1 MPSFLPAPPD
11 CRRGFARARAHS
23 APRIVRHAGTAQS
36 RAWTDHTHRRSGR
49 GRRAFDRGAWLHPG
63 KRPGRICRHA
73 GRAAC
78 PWRRERILPRTSAGP
93 RARLSRGQAV
103 SSDPPLALMDR
114 ILEVESLTLAF
125 GGLEVLR
132 NVTLDALRGEITAL
146 IGPNGAGKTA
156 LLNCIS
162 GIYRARS
169 GRISFDGN
177 ELTGRSPAAIAHL
190 GIARSF
196 QNLELFPSLTVIEN
210 LLVARDR
217 RFHGGVLGAVVF
229 FGPART
235 SEIAEREAV
244 EKVIDFFELWPLR
257 HVRAL
262 DLPYGQQKIVG
273 FARAMAAD
281 PKLLL
286 LDEPGSGL
294 TRDEKEDLARF
305 ILRLRFDWKVSIL
318 WIEHDLQMVSDLAD
332 RVHVLNIGEC
342 IASGTLQEVKRL
354 PAVIGAYIG
363 EDPAASLAAD
373 A

>member
-1 MPSFLPAPPD
+1 
-11 CRRGFARARAHS
+11 
-23 APRIVRHAGTAQS
+23 
-36 RAWTDHTHRRSGR
+36 
-49 GRRAFDRGAWLHPG
+49 
-63 KRPGRICRHA
+63 
-73 GRAAC
+73 
-78 PWRRERILPRTSAGP
+78 
-93 RARLSRGQAV
+93 
-103 SSDPPLALMDR
+103 MDR

-235 SEIAEREAV
+235 SELAEREAV

-342 IASGTLQEVKRL
+342 IASGSPAEIKQL
-354 PAVIGAYIG
+354 PAVISAYVG
-363 EDPAASLAAD
+363 EEPVTSVTALN
-373 A
+373 

>member
-1 MPSFLPAPPD
+1 MD
-11 CRRGFARARAHS
+11 C
-23 APRIVRHAGTAQS
+23 
-36 RAWTDHTHRRSGR
+36 
-49 GRRAFDRGAWLHPG
+49 
-63 KRPGRICRHA
+63 
-73 GRAAC
+73 
-78 PWRRERILPRTSAGP
+78 
-93 RARLSRGQAV
+93 
-103 SSDPPLALMDR
+103 
-114 ILEVESLTLAF
+114 ILEVEKLSLSF
-125 GGLEVLR
+125 GGLDVLR
-132 NVTLDALRGEITAL
+132 NVTLGASRGKITAL

-162 GIYRARS
+162 GIYRAQ
-169 GRISFDGN
+169 GGGISFDGHD
-177 ELTGRSPAAIAHL
+177 LIGRPPHEIARL

-210 LLVARDR
+210 LLVAREP
-217 RFHGGVLGAVVF
+217 RFRGNVLSAAIF
-229 FGPART
+229 FGPARRR
-235 SEIAEREAV
+235 EIAEREAV

-257 HVRAL
+257 HVRAH

-342 IASGTLQEVKRL
+342 IASGSPDEIKQL
-354 PAVIGAYIG
+354 PAVISAYVG
-363 EDPAASLAAD
+363 EEPPASQKQVG
-373 A
+373 